1 MLEMLQKLQLS
12 VCSLGQDWR
21 AERLHDFLYRHGLP
35 SELIL
40 RRAVPSLLERNAP
53 VAAADV
59 LTRQARRLPCRPAE
73 GQCIYS
79 AISMFALC
87 PPIRAERAP
96 ARYLEGRS
104 EDLCTHEFRH
114 IECVGAG

>member
-1 MLEMLQKLQLS
+1 MLQMLQKLQLS
-12 VCSLGQDWR
+12 VCSLGQDR
-21 AERLHDFLYRHGLP
+21 CAERLHDFLDRHGLP

-40 RRAVPSLLERNAP
+40 CRAAPSLLETIAP
-53 VAAADV
+53 VIIALV

-87 PPIRAERAP
+87 RREVCAEGPRT
-96 ARYLEGRS
+96 
-104 EDLCTHEFRH
+104 CW
-114 IECVGAG
+114 